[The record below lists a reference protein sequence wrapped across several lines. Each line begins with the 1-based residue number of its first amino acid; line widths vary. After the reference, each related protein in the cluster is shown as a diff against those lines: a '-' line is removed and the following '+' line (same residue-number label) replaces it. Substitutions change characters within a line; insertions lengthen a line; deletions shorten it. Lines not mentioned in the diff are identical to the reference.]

1 MLSAKFNELGT
12 RLTSLEEKPNNI
24 TKDIHLKVNAVE
36 TTTQEASTCAQEKRE
51 DVEGLE
57 FRLVERNK
65 TVSNQAITTHW
76 LDIEVEVL
84 KNRSPTKK
92 TSLQKH

>member
-1 MLSAKFNELGT
+1 MLNAKFNELGT
-12 RLTSLEEKPNNI
+12 RLTSLEEKPNNP

-36 TTTQEASTCAQEKRE
+36 TTTQEASTCAQEERE
-51 DVEGLE
+51 AVEGFE
-57 FRLVERNK
+57 FRLAERNK

-76 LDIEVEVL
+76 LDIEVDL
-84 KNRSPTKK
+84 KNRSPTKN